1 MNFGKKK
8 QVETAQEKKIS
19 DEEMITYLGIQ
30 GYQVPEGYIQVESY
44 PLNAPFSYAW
54 IFQDESDG
62 GYLYVIDE
70 LSMTKKEREQCLRL
84 KNILEYELKASES
97 R

>member
-1 MNFGKKK
+1 VKIGNKK
-8 QVETAQEKKIS
+8 QEEIQQEKKTS

-44 PLNAPFSYAW
+44 PLR
-54 IFQDESDG
+54 
-62 GYLYVIDE
+62 LYI
-70 LSMTKKEREQCLRL
+70 
-84 KNILEYELKASES
+84 S